1 MLCQL
6 IVEQVNS
13 YLQIVI
19 SEVNSLPRFL
29 CFYVDNGYY
38 LNKRKISKRLSD
50 RIVYNFRS
58 RNRVSIRLYKEK
70 IRTIRWLSANNSDY
84 TSLVRL
90 KRLELICLGHR
101 ILSPARMP
109 IPPQPHKK
117 SGLFCPPVGAPS
129 GTRTLDLLIKSQPL
143 YQLSQRCIFSGGPSA
158 IRTRDTVIKS
168 HVLYRLS

>member
-19 SEVNSLPRFL
+19 SEVTNLPRFL

-84 TSLVRL
+84 TSLVHL
-90 KRLELICLGHR
+90 KGLEPPR
-101 ILSPARMP
+101 TRRQILSLVRLP
-109 IPPQPHKK
+109 IPPQVRK
-117 SGLFCPPVGAPS
+117 
-129 GTRTLDLLIKSQPL
+129 
-143 YQLSQRCIFSGGPSA
+143 
-158 IRTRDTVIKS
+158 
-168 HVLYRLS
+168 

>member
-19 SEVNSLPRFL
+19 SEINSLPRFL

-84 TSLVRL
+84 TSLVRQKGIIRTFYSSRVIGSDL
-90 KRLELICLGHR
+90 LFFYDIAKAR
-101 ILSPARMP
+101 ILGFS
-109 IPPQPHKK
+109 
-117 SGLFCPPVGAPS
+117 
-129 GTRTLDLLIKSQPL
+129 L
-143 YQLSQRCIFSGGPSA
+143 YVIDFN
-158 IRTRDTVIKS
+158 TVSMSWSIQIDCF
-168 HVLYRLS
+168 